1 MPPDVPA
8 VARAIHVL
16 VVTLWIGGI
25 FFVTF
30 ILHPAI
36 IRYAPPGGR
45 LKLFKAM
52 HSPFGQWIRWWI
64 ILVGVTGLYLVY
76 AMDMWSRFLDPHSW
90 YLHAMVLVWA
100 FEAFMR
106 FLYGPLYMHR
116 RNDRWSE
123 SADRSEDAFNGMV
136 GRQRFIGL
144 VSLPTIFAAVLGAHG
159 YLPF

>member
-8 VARAIHVL
+8 LARAIHVL
-16 VVTLWIGGI
+16 VITFWIGGI

-36 IRYAPPGGR
+36 IAYAPPGER

-52 HSPFGQWIRWWI
+52 HHPFGTLMRWSI
-64 ILVGVTGLYLVY
+64 VLVGVTGLYLIY
-76 AMDMWSRFLDPHSW
+76 AMDLWSRFLDPHSW
-90 YLHAMVLVWA
+90 YLHAMVLVWG

-106 FLYGPLYMHR
+106 FLFGPIYMHR
-116 RNDRWSE
+116 RNDRWAGSSDKSE
-123 SADRSEDAFNGMV
+123 AAFAGMV
-136 GRQRFIGL
+136 ERQRFIGL
-144 VSLPTIFAAVLGAHG
+144 ISMPTIVVAVMGAHG